1 MRCSKRPRYLRP
13 GEAVLGGDYRVGRL
27 WHAKAFMATKN
38 GAMAPRQPS
47 DRQSSLAP
55 PRFRYYRHC
64 TLAAQ
69 AAT

>member
-1 MRCSKRPRYLRP
+1 MLCSKRPRYLRP
-13 GEAVLGGDYRVGRL
+13 GEAVPGGDYGVGRL

-38 GAMAPRQPS
+38 GAMAPRQ
-47 DRQSSLAP
+47 SSLAP

-64 TLAAQ
+64 TLTAQ